1 MNSELAIAVNNLS
14 KVYKSSSDTDK
25 LALDNISLAI
35 KKGSIFGLLGPN
47 GAGKSTFIN
56 ILADLA
62 KKTSGEIEVLNIN
75 HESNLIE
82 AKRLMGIVPQ
92 ELNIDPFFTPYELLE
107 IQAGLYGIKKKDRKT
122 MEILKMLALEDKAKA
137 YARTLSGG
145 MRRRLLIAK
154 AMVHD
159 PEILILDE
167 PTDGLDPNQ
176 KHEIRAL
183 IKEMAAEKAILIST
197 HILEEV
203 ESVCTKAIIISN
215 GGVIFSGSPLELS
228 SKSRYHNAITLVIN
242 NKDVKK
248 STKILEELE
257 EVRTIER
264 ISEAEL
270 TRVTLIPQS
279 SEVEISSL
287 VKAKMADYECEILQL
302 YIEPGRLDEVFRSLT
317 NQHKSGE
324 VIRS

>member
-14 KVYKSSSDTDK
+14 KVYKSSSGTDK

-167 PTDGLDPNQ
+167 PTAGVDVELRSNLWENIHKLNQ
-176 KHEIRAL
+176 NGKTIIITTHYLHE
-183 IKEMAAEKAILIST
+183 AEELCNEI
-197 HILEEV
+197 
-203 ESVCTKAIIISN
+203 AIINEGKLIAHDTTVNIKSFLDKVT
-215 GGVIFSGSPLELS
+215 VIVDYNDNSFDLSGLNELNVEIKINDRQVQVNYKPSEVNFNLMLNALNSSGSQIINMKIIETKLE
-228 SKSRYHNAITLVIN
+228 
-242 NKDVKK
+242 DVF
-248 STKILEELE
+248 
-257 EVRTIER
+257 
-264 ISEAEL
+264 
-270 TRVTLIPQS
+270 
-279 SEVEISSL
+279 
-287 VKAKMADYECEILQL
+287 LQL
-302 YIEPGRLDEVFRSLT
+302 T
-317 NQHKSGE
+317 QK
-324 VIRS
+324 

>member
-62 KKTSGEIEVLNIN
+62 KKTSGEIEVLNVN

-167 PTDGLDPNQ
+167 PTAGVDVELRSNLWENIHKLNQ
-176 KHEIRAL
+176 NGKTIIITTHYLHE
-183 IKEMAAEKAILIST
+183 AEELCNEI
-197 HILEEV
+197 
-203 ESVCTKAIIISN
+203 AIINEGKLIAHDTTVNIKSFLDKVT
-215 GGVIFSGSPLELS
+215 VIVDYNDNSFDLSGLNELNVEIKIKDRQVQVNYKPSEVNFNLMLNALNSSGSQIINMKIIETKLE
-228 SKSRYHNAITLVIN
+228 
-242 NKDVKK
+242 DVF
-248 STKILEELE
+248 
-257 EVRTIER
+257 
-264 ISEAEL
+264 
-270 TRVTLIPQS
+270 
-279 SEVEISSL
+279 
-287 VKAKMADYECEILQL
+287 LQL
-302 YIEPGRLDEVFRSLT
+302 T
-317 NQHKSGE
+317 QK
-324 VIRS
+324 

>member
-1 MNSELAIAVNNLS
+1 MNSGLAIAVNNLS

-167 PTDGLDPNQ
+167 PTAGVDVELRSNLWDNIHKLNQ
-176 KHEIRAL
+176 NGKTIIITTHYLHE
-183 IKEMAAEKAILIST
+183 AEELCNEI
-197 HILEEV
+197 
-203 ESVCTKAIIISN
+203 AIINEGKLIAHDTTINIKSFLDKIT
-215 GGVIFSGSPLELS
+215 VIVDYNDNSFELSGLNELNVEIKIKDRQVQVNYKPSEVNFNEMLTALNSSGSQIKNMRIIETKLE
-228 SKSRYHNAITLVIN
+228 
-242 NKDVKK
+242 DVF
-248 STKILEELE
+248 
-257 EVRTIER
+257 
-264 ISEAEL
+264 
-270 TRVTLIPQS
+270 
-279 SEVEISSL
+279 
-287 VKAKMADYECEILQL
+287 LQL
-302 YIEPGRLDEVFRSLT
+302 T
-317 NQHKSGE
+317 QK
-324 VIRS
+324 

>member
-1 MNSELAIAVNNLS
+1 MKSELAIAVNNLS
-14 KVYKSSSDTDK
+14 KVYKSSSDTGK
-25 LALDNISLAI
+25 LALDDISLTI

-82 AKRLMGIVPQ
+82 AKKLMGIVPQ

-107 IQAGLYGIKKKDRKT
+107 IQAGLYGIRKKDRKT

-167 PTDGLDPNQ
+167 PTAGVDVELRSNLWENIHKLNQ
-176 KHEIRAL
+176 NGKTIIITTHYLHE
-183 IKEMAAEKAILIST
+183 AEELCNEI
-197 HILEEV
+197 
-203 ESVCTKAIIISN
+203 AIINEGKLIAHDTTINIKSFLDKMT
-215 GGVIFSGSPLELS
+215 VIVDYHDDNFDLSGLNELNLEIKIKDRQVQVIYKPSAVNFNVILNALNSSGSQIKDMKLIETKLE
-228 SKSRYHNAITLVIN
+228 
-242 NKDVKK
+242 DVF
-248 STKILEELE
+248 
-257 EVRTIER
+257 
-264 ISEAEL
+264 
-270 TRVTLIPQS
+270 
-279 SEVEISSL
+279 
-287 VKAKMADYECEILQL
+287 LQL
-302 YIEPGRLDEVFRSLT
+302 T
-317 NQHKSGE
+317 QK
-324 VIRS
+324 

>member
-1 MNSELAIAVNNLS
+1 MSSELAIAVNNLS

-75 HESNLIE
+75 HESNLIA
-82 AKRLMGIVPQ
+82 AKKLMGIVPQ
-92 ELNIDPFFTPYELLE
+92 ELNIDPFFTPYELLD
-107 IQAGLYGIKKKDRKT
+107 IQAGLYGIRKKDRKT

-167 PTDGLDPNQ
+167 PTAGVDVELRSNLWENIHKLNQ
-176 KHEIRAL
+176 NGKTIIITTHYLHE
-183 IKEMAAEKAILIST
+183 AEELCNEI
-197 HILEEV
+197 
-203 ESVCTKAIIISN
+203 AIINEGKLIAHDTTVNIKSFLDKVT
-215 GGVIFSGSPLELS
+215 VIVDYNDNSFDLSGLNELNVEIKIKDRQVQVNYKPSEVNFNLMLNALNSSGSQIINMQIIETKLE
-228 SKSRYHNAITLVIN
+228 
-242 NKDVKK
+242 DVF
-248 STKILEELE
+248 
-257 EVRTIER
+257 
-264 ISEAEL
+264 
-270 TRVTLIPQS
+270 
-279 SEVEISSL
+279 
-287 VKAKMADYECEILQL
+287 LQL
-302 YIEPGRLDEVFRSLT
+302 T
-317 NQHKSGE
+317 QK
-324 VIRS
+324 

>member
-1 MNSELAIAVNNLS
+1 MNSVLAIAVNNLS

-167 PTDGLDPNQ
+167 PTAGVDVELRSNLWENIHKLNQ
-176 KHEIRAL
+176 SGKTIIITTHYLHE
-183 IKEMAAEKAILIST
+183 AEELCNEI
-197 HILEEV
+197 
-203 ESVCTKAIIISN
+203 AIINEGKLIAHDTTVNIKSFLDKVT
-215 GGVIFSGSPLELS
+215 VIVDYNDNSFDLSGLNELNLEIKIKNRQVQVNYKHSEFDFNLMINALNSSGSQIINMKIIETKLE
-228 SKSRYHNAITLVIN
+228 
-242 NKDVKK
+242 DVF
-248 STKILEELE
+248 
-257 EVRTIER
+257 
-264 ISEAEL
+264 
-270 TRVTLIPQS
+270 
-279 SEVEISSL
+279 
-287 VKAKMADYECEILQL
+287 LQL
-302 YIEPGRLDEVFRSLT
+302 T
-317 NQHKSGE
+317 QK
-324 VIRS
+324 

>member
-167 PTDGLDPNQ
+167 PTAGVDVELRSNLWENIHKLNQ
-176 KHEIRAL
+176 NGKTIIITTHYLHE
-183 IKEMAAEKAILIST
+183 AEELCNEI
-197 HILEEV
+197 
-203 ESVCTKAIIISN
+203 AIINEGKLIAHDTTINIKSFLDKITVIVDYNDNNFDLSELN
-215 GGVIFSGSPLELS
+215 GLNVEI
-228 SKSRYHNAITLVIN
+228 KI
-242 NKDVKK
+242 KDRQVQVNYK
-248 STKILEELE
+248 
-257 EVRTIER
+257 
-264 ISEAEL
+264 
-270 TRVTLIPQS
+270 P
-279 SEVEISSL
+279 SEVNFNDCFFNFIII
-287 VKAKMADYECEILQL
+287 IL
-302 YIEPGRLDEVFRSLT
+302 RFF
-317 NQHKSGE
+317 
-324 VIRS
+324 

>member
-167 PTDGLDPNQ
+167 PTAGVDVELRSNLWENIHKLNQ
-176 KHEIRAL
+176 NGKTIIITTHYLHE
-183 IKEMAAEKAILIST
+183 AEELCNEI
-197 HILEEV
+197 
-203 ESVCTKAIIISN
+203 AIINEGKLIAHDTTINIKSFLDKIT
-215 GGVIFSGSPLELS
+215 VIVDYNDNSFDLSGLNELNVEIKIKDRQVQVNYKPSEVNFNLMLNALNSSGSQIKNMRIIETKLE
-228 SKSRYHNAITLVIN
+228 
-242 NKDVKK
+242 DVF
-248 STKILEELE
+248 
-257 EVRTIER
+257 
-264 ISEAEL
+264 
-270 TRVTLIPQS
+270 
-279 SEVEISSL
+279 
-287 VKAKMADYECEILQL
+287 LQL
-302 YIEPGRLDEVFRSLT
+302 T
-317 NQHKSGE
+317 QK
-324 VIRS
+324 

>member
-1 MNSELAIAVNNLS
+1 MSKELAITVHNLS
-14 KVYKSSSDTDK
+14 KVYKSSSNDAK
-25 LALDNISLAI
+25 LALDNISLSI

-167 PTDGLDPNQ
+167 PTAGVDVELRSNLWENIHKLNQ
-176 KHEIRAL
+176 NGKTIIITTHYLHE
-183 IKEMAAEKAILIST
+183 AEELCNEI
-197 HILEEV
+197 
-203 ESVCTKAIIISN
+203 AIINEGKLIAHDTTVNIKSFLDKVT
-215 GGVIFSGSPLELS
+215 VIVDYNDNNFDLSGLNELNLEIKTKERQVQVNYKPSEVNFNKMLNALNSSGSQIRNMKIIETKLE
-228 SKSRYHNAITLVIN
+228 
-242 NKDVKK
+242 DVF
-248 STKILEELE
+248 
-257 EVRTIER
+257 
-264 ISEAEL
+264 
-270 TRVTLIPQS
+270 
-279 SEVEISSL
+279 
-287 VKAKMADYECEILQL
+287 LQL
-302 YIEPGRLDEVFRSLT
+302 T
-317 NQHKSGE
+317 KK
-324 VIRS
+324 

>member
-1 MNSELAIAVNNLS
+1 MNSELAIAVKNLS

-25 LALDNISLAI
+25 LALDNVSLAI

-62 KKTSGEIEVLNIN
+62 KKTSGKIEVLNIN
-75 HESNLIE
+75 HESNLIDV
-82 AKRLMGIVPQ
+82 KKLMGVVPQ

-107 IQAGLYGIKKKDRKT
+107 IQAGLYGIRKKERKT

-167 PTDGLDPNQ
+167 PTAGVDVELRSNLWENIHKLNQ
-176 KHEIRAL
+176 NGKTIIITTHYLHE
-183 IKEMAAEKAILIST
+183 AEELCNEI
-197 HILEEV
+197 
-203 ESVCTKAIIISN
+203 AIINEGKLIAHDTTVNIKSFLDKITVVVDYN
-215 GGVIFSGSPLELS
+215 DNNFDLSGLNELNLEIKIKDRQVQVNYKPSEVNFNEMLNALNSSGSQIINMKIIETKLE
-228 SKSRYHNAITLVIN
+228 
-242 NKDVKK
+242 DVF
-248 STKILEELE
+248 
-257 EVRTIER
+257 
-264 ISEAEL
+264 
-270 TRVTLIPQS
+270 
-279 SEVEISSL
+279 
-287 VKAKMADYECEILQL
+287 LQL
-302 YIEPGRLDEVFRSLT
+302 T
-317 NQHKSGE
+317 KK
-324 VIRS
+324 